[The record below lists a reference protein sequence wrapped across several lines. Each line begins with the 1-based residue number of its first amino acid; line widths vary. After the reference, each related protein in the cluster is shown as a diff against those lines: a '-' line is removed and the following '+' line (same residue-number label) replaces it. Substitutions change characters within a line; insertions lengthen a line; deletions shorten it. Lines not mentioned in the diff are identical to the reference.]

1 MSLLV
6 STSTM
11 TARCNAR
18 EAHFYAPELS
28 ERLLFYIQ
36 QFCYFFPGG
45 IPLFVENG
53 DMFRIGCDHVAF
65 EGQGLLHK
73 EIISLAELIRDI

>member
-1 MSLLV
+1 
-6 STSTM
+6 
-11 TARCNAR
+11 
-18 EAHFYAPELS
+18 
-28 ERLLFYIQ
+28 
-36 QFCYFFPGG
+36 
-45 IPLFVENG
+45 VENG